1 MNLPGSDS
9 GSKVFGE
16 YGDPWDFRLGVNWFP
31 WKNTVV
37 RMNAE
42 YLELNRA
49 PVGALSLPFPV
60 GGNGSVFQSN
70 FMVYF

>member
-1 MNLPGSDS
+1 
-9 GSKVFGE
+9 
-16 YGDPWDFRLGVNWFP
+16 VNWFP

-42 YLELNRA
+42 YLELNRS
-49 PVGALSLPFPV
+49 PVGALSLPYTV